1 MLYFPYHKKHVIKT
15 QSTESISFYLCSF
28 NFIVGLEWF
37 IYGLLINDRFV
48 QIPNLLGA
56 LLGIVQLSLFT
67 KYPSQSLASRS
78 TKSKDNQLINNL

>member
-1 MLYFPYHKKHVIKT
+1 MIKT

-37 IYGLLINDRFV
+37 IYGVLINDLFV

-56 LLGIVQLSLFT
+56 LLGLVQLSLFF
-67 KYPSQSLASRS
+67 KYPSQSLATKSN
-78 TKSKDNQLINNL
+78 KSKDNQLINNL